1 MKTNNKSWQK
11 IKVMSNSRAHVI
23 VISNEKGGTGK
34 STISMHL
41 AIKLMQ
47 EKFRVAVVDM
57 DGRQSTLS
65 HYITN
70 RKKFCSEHNLNLPI
84 PELLTIEPKE
94 DTALF
99 AAHRIE
105 VEKQIAALLDKYDA
119 LVIDTPGNKNYLFE
133 EAHKFADTLITPMS
147 DSLIDL
153 NVISEVDF
161 AHPDDRHAGRYA
173 QYIWDIK
180 KYLAAHGKPM
190 LNWIVVGNKISS
202 LNSRNKNQVFGYL
215 EKAAKTY
222 GFRVAPTIRDRVI
235 YKELFLQGLT
245 VLDLSQDALKCRLSV
260 SHIAAKQEIRQL
272 AEFICPQN

>member
-1 MKTNNKSWQK
+1 
-11 IKVMSNSRAHVI
+11 MSTKRAHVI

-47 EKFRVAVVDM
+47 EKFSVAVVDM

-65 HYITN
+65 HYIEN
-70 RKKFCSEHNLNLPI
+70 RKKFCSENKLNLPI

-94 DTALF
+94 DTNQF
-99 AAHRIE
+99 EMHRQD
-105 VEKQIAALLDKYDA
+105 VEKQISALLDKYDA

-153 NVISEVDF
+153 NVISEIDF
-161 AHPDDRHAGRYA
+161 AHPDTHHAGRYA
-173 QYIWDIK
+173 QYIWEIK
-180 KYLAAHGKPM
+180 KYMAIHGKPM

-202 LNSRNKNQVFGYL
+202 HNSRNKNQVFGYL

-222 GFRVAPTIRDRVI
+222 GFRVAPAIRDRVI

-245 VLDLSQDALKCRLSV
+245 VLDLSTEELKCRLSI
-260 SHIAAKQEIRQL
+260 SHIAAKQEIRKL

>member
-1 MKTNNKSWQK
+1 MKQNNKSWQK
-11 IKVMSNSRAHVI
+11 IKIMSNSRAHVI

-47 EKFRVAVVDM
+47 EKFRVAAIDM
-57 DGRQSTLS
+57 DGRQGTLS
-65 HYITN
+65 HYIDN
-70 RKKFCSEHNLNLPI
+70 REKFCKEHQLSLPI
-84 PELLTIEPKE
+84 PDLLTVEPK
-94 DTALF
+94 DAPTLF
-99 AAHRIE
+99 SSHCQE
-105 VEKQIAALLDKYDA
+105 VEKQITSMLTQYDA
-119 LVIDTPGNKNYLFE
+119 LIIDTPGNKNYLFE

-153 NVISEVDF
+153 NVISEIDF
-161 AHPDDRHAGRYA
+161 AHPEERHAGRYA
-173 QYIWDIK
+173 QYIWDVK

>member
-1 MKTNNKSWQK
+1 MTNSK
-11 IKVMSNSRAHVI
+11 AHVI
-23 VISNEKGGTGK
+23 VVSNEKGGTGK

-47 EKFRVAVVDM
+47 EGFRVAVVDT
-57 DGRQSTLS
+57 DGRQGTLT
-65 HYITN
+65 HYIEN
-70 RKKFCSEHNLNLPI
+70 RRRFCRENDLKLPI
-84 PELLTIEPKE
+84 PELLTIEPAE
-94 DTALF
+94 
-99 AAHRIE
+99 
-105 VEKQIAALLDKYDA
+105 
-119 LVIDTPGNKNYLFE
+119 TPEQGNKNYLFE

-153 NVISEVDF
+153 NVISEIDF

-173 QYIWDIK
+173 QYIWEVK
-180 KYLAAHGKPM
+180 KYLAALGKPM

-222 GFRVAPTIRDRVI
+222 GFRVAPAIRDRVI

-245 VLDLSQDALKCRLSV
+245 VLDLSHEALKCRLSV
-260 SHIAAKQEIRQL
+260 SHIAAKQEIKSL
-272 AEFICPQN
+272 AEFICP

>member
-1 MKTNNKSWQK
+1 MTNSK
-11 IKVMSNSRAHVI
+11 AHVI
-23 VISNEKGGTGK
+23 VVSNEKGGTGK

-47 EKFRVAVVDM
+47 EGFRVAVVDT
-57 DGRQSTLS
+57 DGRQGTLT
-65 HYITN
+65 HYIEN
-70 RKKFCSEHNLNLPI
+70 RLLFLHENDLKLPI
-84 PELLTIEPKE
+84 PELLTIEPAE
-94 DTALF
+94 TPEQFTAHREQ
-99 AAHRIE
+99 AAHEIG
-105 VEKQIAALLDKYDA
+105 ALLPAFDA
-119 LVIDTPGNKNYLFE
+119 VIIDTPGNKNYLFE

-153 NVISEVDF
+153 NVISEIDF

-173 QYIWDIK
+173 QYIWEVK
-180 KYLAAHGKPM
+180 KYLAALGKPM

-222 GFRVAPTIRDRVI
+222 GFRVAPAIRDRVI

-245 VLDLSQDALKCRLSV
+245 VLDLSHEALKCRLSV
-260 SHIAAKQEIRQL
+260 SHIAAKQEIKSL
-272 AEFICPQN
+272 AEFICP